1 MRYTRPSR
9 RAALHILFASI
20 LIIASCTGS
29 PSNYRPPELYTV
41 TVEHI
46 RSDLKEGKIAQALQD
61 YFLLREGGE
70 IPKIELDSL
79 LESIKGTWRTEYEK
93 ALDDQD
99 YRRALRLLISAK
111 EGELSIDTVAQ
122 SDVEDLKKEYVLQ
135 LAEGETPVA
144 AFAVLRELDSMDV
157 FSREELQSLLDIA
170 VGELKRADAASLQ
183 DLLEES
189 RGEGEPA
196 SSDPA
201 VGDPAAGEES
211 AGAVDRT
218 YTHEE
223 LIAATVTIWVNRGM
237 RIQDGVGLPD
247 RVIGSGFYIDK
258 RGYILTNY
266 HVISSEVDPS
276 YEGYSRLYVRPS
288 EDSKDKIPARV
299 VGWDPAF
306 DIALLKIEREV
317 DTVLSFSP
325 YLDHRPG
332 ERIFAIGSPAGLEN
346 TITSGI
352 VSATGRRFLQ
362 MGDVVQV
369 DVPINQGNSG
379 GPLLDESGHLI
390 GVVYAGIEQF
400 EGINFA
406 IPAEWVLRVI
416 DDLYEENQVKHAFFG
431 AGLEEVDEGL
441 EVSYVFPGG
450 PADKIGL
457 QVGDH
462 LESIVDSEP
471 DTVVAAQ
478 RILLDYDA
486 HTLVD
491 VRWKRQGRVMNGKA
505 ALIERPDVPLM
516 AAVKRDRYE
525 RLFAPLFGVLVEKTV
540 DSVFKTRYIVEKVY
554 RGSIAD
560 DVGLS
565 ENDPFSIQKW
575 EVMEK
580 EQIALVSIRIRKRK
594 AGFLETGVQLGAY
607 LETPNMI

>member
-1 MRYTRPSR
+1 MRHKGPLPRSPLLFLL
-9 RAALHILFASI
+9 AASLFI
-20 LIIASCTGS
+20 VSCAGS
-29 PSNYRPPELYTV
+29 PSTYTPPELYAV

-46 RSDLKEGKIAQALQD
+46 RSDLKKGKIAQALQD
-61 YFLLREGGE
+61 HHLLRKDGE
-70 IPKIELDSL
+70 IPKSELDSL
-79 LESIKGTWRTEYEK
+79 LETIERTWRTEYRE
-93 ALDDQD
+93 ALDTQD

-111 EGELSIDTVAQ
+111 EGELPIDTVLQ
-122 SDVEDLKKEYVLQ
+122 SDTEELKKEYVLQ
-135 LAEGETPVA
+135 LAEGETPAA
-144 AFAVLRELDSMDV
+144 AFAVLRELGSMDV
-157 FSREELQSLLDIA
+157 FSREELQALVDLA
-170 VGELKRADAASLQ
+170 LREYKRADAASLQ
-183 DLLEES
+183 DLLD
-189 RGEGEPA
+189 
-196 SSDPA
+196 SSSAQEDPA
-201 VGDPAAGEES
+201 AGDPAAGNET
-211 AGAVDRT
+211 ADPVGRT

-266 HVISSEVDPS
+266 HVISSEVDPA

-325 YLDHRPG
+325 HLDHRPG

-362 MGDVVQV
+362 MGDVIQV

-416 DDLYEENQVKHAFFG
+416 DDLYAEGQVKHAFFG
-431 AGLEEVDEGL
+431 AGLEEIAERL

-457 QVGDH
+457 QVGDR
-462 LESIVDSEP
+462 LKSIAGNEP

-478 RILLDYDA
+478 RILLDYDP
-486 HTLVD
+486 HTLLD
-491 VRWKRQGRVMNGKA
+491 LRWERQGREMNGKA
-505 ALIERPDVPLM
+505 ALIERPDVPMM
-516 AAVKRDRYE
+516 AALKRDRYE
-525 RLFAPLFGVLVEKTV
+525 RLFAPLFGVQVEKTV
-540 DSVFKTRYIVEKVY
+540 DSMFKTRYIVEKVY
-554 RGSIAD
+554 RGSIGD

-580 EQIALVSIRIRKRK
+580 EQIALVHIRIRKRK
-594 AGFLETGVQLGAY
+594 AGFLETGVQLGTY
-607 LETPNMI
+607 LEISNII